1 MIEPIHFSV
10 VIPVFNEAASL
21 PELIRRCVRACDSI
35 GCTYELILVD
45 DGSQDASRELIESA
59 VEDHSGLV
67 IGVMLNRNYGQ
78 HAAILAGFAEAR
90 GAWIATLDADLQNP
104 PEELPRLLA
113 RGEEGYDVVGSLR
126 RDRRDPLFR
135 RFASKLVNFA
145 ARKATGIA
153 MSDYGCMLRLY
164 RRGVIEAVLRCHEHS
179 TFIPVLAN
187 SFARRTTE
195 IEVEHAERK
204 AGSSK
209 YSLWKLIQLQFDL
222 LTGMTTFPL
231 RLLSLIGGAI
241 SIFGVGFGAL
251 LLALRLIYGPAW
263 AVDGV
268 FTLFALLFTF
278 VGLQFVGMGL
288 LGEYIGRIYHDV
300 RARPRALVER
310 ILGRDEAGSSS
321 EPTSVQRLR
330 LRAVDEA
337 IETDPEEEFAF
348 FELQS
353 VELPRELL
361 QETHR

>member
-1 MIEPIHFSV
+1 VRIAPHLSV

-21 PELIRRCVRACDSI
+21 EELLQRCLDACESI
-35 GCTYELILVD
+35 GKPFELILVD
-45 DGSQDASRELIESA
+45 DGSQDASPQILEAASRAQAGRVLS
-59 VEDHSGLV
+59 VF
-67 IGVMLNRNYGQ
+67 LNRNYGQ
-78 HAAILAGFAEAR
+78 HAALLAGFAEAR

-113 RGEEGYDVVGSLR
+113 VGESGYDVVGSVR
-126 RDRRDPLFR
+126 RNRRDPFFR
-135 RFASKLVNFA
+135 KCASKLINVA
-145 ARKATGIA
+145 ARKATGIS

-164 RRGVIEAVLRCHEHS
+164 RRPVIDAVLRCHEHS

-195 IEVEHAERK
+195 ISVEHAERK
-204 AGSSK
+204 AGKSK

-251 LLALRLIYGPAW
+251 LFTLRLIYGPDW
-263 AVDGV
+263 AVAGV

-310 ILGRDEAGSSS
+310 VAGRPSAAAQAERYEARPGSRCPESLT
-321 EPTSVQRLR
+321 EIDQ
-330 LRAVDEA
+330 A
-337 IETDPEEEFAF
+337 EEEFAF
-348 FELQS
+348 FEAQRNPAPNE
-353 VELPRELL
+353 VWR
-361 QETHR
+361 

>member
-1 MIEPIHFSV
+1 MHLSV
-10 VIPVFNEAASL
+10 VIPVFNEEASL
-21 PELIRRCVRACDSI
+21 PELIRRCLASCDSI
-35 GCTYELILVD
+35 GCSYEIILVD
-45 DGSQDASRELIESA
+45 DGSHDASRELLEA
-59 VEDHSGLV
+59 AAEDHAGLV
-67 IGVMLNRNYGQ
+67 VCVLLNRNYGQ

-90 GAWIATLDADLQNP
+90 GSWIATLDADLQNP

-113 RGEEGYDVVGSLR
+113 RGEQGYDVVGSVR
-126 RDRRDPLFR
+126 RNRRDPLFR
-135 RFASKLVNFA
+135 RWASKLVNFA

-153 MSDYGCMLRLY
+153 MNDYGCMLRLY
-164 RRGVIEAVLRCHEHS
+164 RRAVIEAVLRCHEHS

-231 RLLSLIGGAI
+231 RLLSIIGGAI
-241 SIFGVGFGAL
+241 SIFGVGFSAL
-251 LLALRLIYGPAW
+251 LLALRLLYGPAW

-310 ILGRDEAGSSS
+310 VLGRREVSFEVGDTG
-321 EPTSVQRLR
+321 LR
-330 LRAVDEA
+330 PALLRVGEEGNAP
-337 IETDPEEEFAF
+337 DPEEEFAF
-348 FELQS
+348 FELQR
-353 VELPRELL
+353 VEKPRGHL
-361 QETHR
+361 QEIEP